1 MEKTGENHHEIALA
15 CPDCGRVGS
24 IVDGAASYIC
34 PGCGRLWDEQSVE
47 SWNKLGWPRPEWVL
61 KDGGRGW
68 GGRLPPVTLRN
79 DEHARA
85 MRLTLD
91 QITEAIYRRLYI
103 PPAEAGRDL
112 VRAVLE
118 TESEDVHLQ
127 VHFDKDLRVDSILVV
142 E

>member
-61 KDGGRGW
+61 KGTKRPEAQRQTLVSRKQAGKDTPLHASGLLG
-68 GGRLPPVTLRN
+68 PVTVI
-79 DEHARA
+79 EA
-85 MRLTLD
+85 LT
-91 QITEAIYRRLYI
+91 A
-103 PPAEAGRDL
+103 
-112 VRAVLE
+112 
-118 TESEDVHLQ
+118 
-127 VHFDKDLRVDSILVV
+127 K
-142 E
+142 